1 MSDWRGEWFWRSGTC
16 VWTFPFPCHNRLGV
30 TEGRQDKRHTAINKC
45 TAVYKHIIKKETLIN
60 ILSGLGDPK
69 SFQRYA
75 AISLCCWGFHMPQYK
90 TTFFWNSGISVYMV
104 RRHNHCESISNT
116 TRNSPKK
123 NLQNYLQQ
131 ATASCACVSELSG
144 RDFMHIT
151 WTPWVIP
158 MVKWRPP
165 DSLHL
170 WHVLSA
176 SCANCQL
183 INQHHF
189 NKIRNACFRASFLI
203 ASISPFLWLLFC
215 IQGPE
220 MWGEELKGNQECT
233 NWKIKKGSKSF
244 FLRLGSEPS
253 QSLS

>member
-1 MSDWRGEWFWRSGTC
+1 MNLFQIQPGTA
-16 VWTFPFPCHNRLGV
+16 L
-30 TEGRQDKRHTAINKC
+30 
-45 TAVYKHIIKKETLIN
+45 
-60 ILSGLGDPK
+60 
-69 SFQRYA
+69 
-75 AISLCCWGFHMPQYK
+75 
-90 TTFFWNSGISVYMV
+90 
-104 RRHNHCESISNT
+104 
-116 TRNSPKK
+116 KK

-215 IQGPE
+215 IQGLE
-220 MWGEELKGNQECT
+220 MWGEELKRNQECT
-233 NWKIKKGSKSF
+233 NWKIRKEASHFFTVGIRDVTKLKLTKHQRTAAKSK
-244 FLRLGSEPS
+244 
-253 QSLS
+253 

>member
-123 NLQNYLQQ
+123 KPTKLPPAGYSIMCICFWTVRKRLHAHYMNSLSDSNGQMK
-131 ATASCACVSELSG
+131 ASWLFTSMTCAQCKL
-144 RDFMHIT
+144 
-151 WTPWVIP
+151 
-158 MVKWRPP
+158 
-165 DSLHL
+165 
-170 WHVLSA
+170 
-176 SCANCQL
+176 CQL
-183 INQHHF
+183 SIN
-189 NKIRNACFRASFLI
+189 
-203 ASISPFLWLLFC
+203 
-215 IQGPE
+215 
-220 MWGEELKGNQECT
+220 
-233 NWKIKKGSKSF
+233 
-244 FLRLGSEPS
+244 
-253 QSLS
+253 